1 VRSLRTYVLDTS
13 VLITYITEN
22 AIGRERVLSIIE
34 EARRGKVQLYTVY
47 PVLSELLYASTRVY
61 EMAGL
66 EEPNV
71 KALDFLLWIEG
82 LVDIVELTHDI
93 ALRAGELKR
102 LSRIALTDCYV
113 IATAESLNST
123 ALFLRVEKEMGNRMD
138 LIRRLPIEF
147 LVEG

>member
-1 VRSLRTYVLDTS
+1 LRAYVLDTS

-47 PVLSELLYASTRVY
+47 PVLSELLYVSTRVY

-71 KALDFLLWIEG
+71 KALDFPLWI
-82 LVDIVELTHDI
+82 
-93 ALRAGELKR
+93 
-102 LSRIALTDCYV
+102 
-113 IATAESLNST
+113 
-123 ALFLRVEKEMGNRMD
+123 
-138 LIRRLPIEF
+138 
-147 LVEG
+147 

>member
-1 VRSLRTYVLDTS
+1 MITHVLDTS
-13 VLITYITEN
+13 VLVTYIKEN
-22 AIGRERVLSIIE
+22 ATGREKVLSIIE
-34 EARRGKVQLYTVY
+34 ETRRGKVQLYTIY

-71 KALDFLLWIEG
+71 KALDFPLWIEG
-82 LVDIVELTHDI
+82 LVENVELTHDI
-93 ALRAGELKR
+93 AFRVGELRK
-102 LSRIALTDCYV
+102 LLMTALTDCYV
-113 IATAESLNST
+113 IATAESLNSI

>member
-22 AIGRERVLSIIE
+22 ATGRERVLSIIE
-34 EARRGKVQLYTVY
+34 EARRGKVQLYTIY
-47 PVLSELLYASTRVY
+47 PVLSELLYVSTRVY

-82 LVDIVELTHDI
+82 LVENVELAHDI
-93 ALRAGELKR
+93 AFRVGEFKKL
-102 LSRIALTDCYV
+102 LMIALTDCYV
-113 IATAESLNST
+113 IAIAESLNSI
-123 ALFLRVEKEMGNRMD
+123 ALFLRIEKEMGNRIG
-138 LIRRLPIEF
+138 LIGRPPVEF
-147 LVEG
+147 LVED

>member
-1 VRSLRTYVLDTS
+1 
-13 VLITYITEN
+13 
-22 AIGRERVLSIIE
+22 
-34 EARRGKVQLYTVY
+34 VY

-93 ALRAGELKR
+93 ALRAGELKK
-102 LSRIALTDCYV
+102 LLRIALTDCYV